1 MKYTQTIE
9 RMKDLRLHGMAAAL
23 ENILS
28 ARQSANLDTLQLLEI
43 LLQQE
48 YDMRHSKRIDRL
60 TQQAHFRYQAN
71 MEQIKPDNRRNIDAQ
86 QLALLSTCAWIE
98 KAENLL
104 ITGPTGV
111 GKSHMATAIGNQAC
125 MNGFRVQ
132 YYNAQKLFYSLR
144 VAKIEGN
151 HRKLIQSIAKAQL
164 LIIDDFGMHK
174 LDDMQ
179 RLDLMEIIEDRHGIK
194 STVIASQL
202 PVAAWYE
209 IIAEP
214 TLSDAILDRITA
226 KSIRL
231 ELQGESLR
239 K

>member
-1 MKYTQTIE
+1 
-9 RMKDLRLHGMAAAL
+9 
-23 ENILS
+23 
-28 ARQSANLDTLQLLEI
+28 
-43 LLQQE
+43 
-48 YDMRHSKRIDRL
+48 
-60 TQQAHFRYQAN
+60 

-86 QLALLSTCAWIE
+86 QLAQLSTCAWIE

-144 VAKIEGN
+144 VAKIEGT
-151 HRKLIQSIAKAQL
+151 HRKLVQSIAKAQL